1 MEKALRAVSSSSFH
15 DLQNAF
21 PVEVVGAKECG
32 LSLRATVTKGLEGT
46 CRGQRILG
54 LVGLGESQEV
64 QFNMNQC
71 FDDRI
76 AHLNGRL
83 ERGESLLDSSTASMD
98 CIKQSILVVAPAIGL
113 AKYNSSIAGMTVP
126 AGVNL
131 TSPEMRTRV
140 QTQVRSCFERSLSS
154 IPSMNELSTSLEQIT
169 ANCTLSLYQELVP
182 SIVQDVLRIKVAA
195 NFTDEYEKRRVLNAL
210 DGRFRKQ
217 VTAQTDPAAIIAL
230 IDSFTLEAT
239 FYVLEEALKTSVRSA
254 VPVDSRAF
262 ADTLLTTVLPSPT
275 RGHNPSCQLKK

>member
-1 MEKALRAVSSSSFH
+1 
-15 DLQNAF
+15 
-21 PVEVVGAKECG
+21 
-32 LSLRATVTKGLEGT
+32 
-46 CRGQRILG
+46 
-54 LVGLGESQEV
+54 
-64 QFNMNQC
+64 
-71 FDDRI
+71 
-76 AHLNGRL
+76 
-83 ERGESLLDSSTASMD
+83 
-98 CIKQSILVVAPAIGL
+98 
-113 AKYNSSIAGMTVP
+113 MTVP

-182 SIVQDVLRIKVAA
+182 SIVQDVLRSKLPQILL
-195 NFTDEYEKRRVLNAL
+195 TRREKKSFKCVGWKIRQ
-210 DGRFRKQ
+210 Q
-217 VTAQTDPAAIIAL
+217 VMAQTDPAAIIAL

-262 ADTLLTTVLPSPT
+262 ADTLLTTVLPSRREP
-275 RGHNPSCQLKK
+275 